1 MGPFC
6 PCRLTLGFRG
16 LALAAV
22 LSVSAF
28 AVSQSRLAEMPGAD
42 KAREIR
48 SELSRGLRI
57 ARLSVRWTE
66 EGHPAW
72 QKGSGWVA
80 LNPVTL
86 EERELSAAPSTERSV
101 RRPGRGR
108 QLAEVDAP
116 SGGMKA
122 VSKGGHVY
130 LVKDGREIQVSK
142 PEMGGPRIKHG
153 QGSWVYGEE
162 LGQSDAM
169 GFSADSK
176 WLWFYRFD
184 ETEVKDTHLAL
195 SQATPQTR
203 LEVEAYP
210 KPGQPNPVVDLYV
223 ADTSTGSLHKV
234 QVRPGDFD
242 EGIGHY
248 VYNIKWRPGSN
259 KLIFHRLDRRHKVRE
274 ICSWDPAAKTLKVL
288 DREENPTAWV
298 EDPTALTFMEDLAGA
313 RDSDLN
319 SALILSESS
328 GFTNLYRVN
337 LEQGGRT
344 ALTRGNVDLRSI
356 VRVDLGKREIDVMA
370 ISGSKGMRQLYRL
383 NLATGQFRSITDPTF
398 HHEVQIAPNGEFIV
412 DRASNAATPPSI
424 RLLNSKGEVLK
435 VLQESD
441 VSVLEAQKYP
451 RPEAFTFKSADGVTM
466 LNGMVH
472 MPPSSYLGPRPILVQ
487 VYGGPLGLSADS
499 WNEDFETPSNAADY
513 GFAVVKLEVRGGG
526 GRGRAFR
533 NALYQNMGRIEID
546 DLAAGVKSLAGR
558 SRLDLSRVGI
568 EGTSYGGY
576 ASLMAVLRHPDVFH
590 AAASQSCV
598 SDWRNYDT
606 IYTER
611 YMGVLPESKEAYDA
625 GSGVL
630 QADKLKGWLMLYYG
644 TADDNTHPSNTL
656 QVIRALQRANKSFEV
671 QVGVDIGHSGMNF
684 ARMMEFFIER
694 LVIGRER
701 A

>member
-1 MGPFC
+1 MGPFF
-6 PCRLTLGFRG
+6 PHRLSLGLKG
-16 LALAAV
+16 LALAA
-22 LSVSAF
+22 LF
-28 AVSQSRLAEMPGAD
+28 AVPAYGLSQSRLAEMPGAA
-42 KAREIR
+42 KAQQIR
-48 SELSRGLRI
+48 GELSEGLNI
-57 ARLSVRWTE
+57 ARLSVRWTP
-66 EGHPAW
+66 EGFPAW
-72 QKGSGWVA
+72 QDGSGWVA
-80 LNPVTL
+80 LNTKTL
-86 EERELSAAPSTERSV
+86 EETKLAAGPAVDRP
-101 RRPGRGR
+101 RRGPGRGR
-108 QLAEVDAP
+108 QAAEVDAP
-116 SGGMKA
+116 AAGTKA
-122 VSKGGHVY
+122 VSKGGHVF
-130 LVKDGREIQVSK
+130 LVKDGKETQISK
-142 PEMGGPRIKHG
+142 PEMGGARIKHG
-153 QGSWVYGEE
+153 QASWVYGEE
-162 LGQSDAM
+162 LGQSEAM
-169 GFSADSK
+169 GFSSDSK

-195 SQATPQTR
+195 GQATPQTR

-210 KPGQPNPVVDLYV
+210 KPGQPNPLVDLYV
-223 ADTSTGSLHKV
+223 SNTETGELHKV
-234 QVRPGDFD
+234 QVRPGDFND
-242 EGIGHY
+242 GVGHY
-248 VYNIKWRPGSN
+248 VYNIRWRPASN

-274 ICSWDPAAKTLKVL
+274 ICSWDPATKQLKVL
-288 DREENPTAWV
+288 DKEENPTAWV
-298 EDPTALTFMEDLAGA
+298 EDPTALTFLEGLAGA
-313 RDSDLN
+313 KESDLN

-344 ALTRGNVDLRSI
+344 PLTRVGFDLRSI
-356 VRVDLGKREIDVMA
+356 ARIDLEKREIDVMA
-370 ISGSKGMRQLYRL
+370 IPGSKGMRQLYRL
-383 NLATGQFRSITDPTF
+383 NLATGQFRSITDPAF
-398 HHEVQIAPNGEFIV
+398 HHEVQISPNGEFII
-412 DRASNAATPPSI
+412 DRASNAAAPPSV
-424 RLLNSKGEVLK
+424 RLLNSKGEVVK

-472 MPPSSYLGPRPILVQ
+472 MPPASYLGPRPILVQ

-533 NALYQNMGRIEID
+533 NALYQKMGQIEID

-576 ASLMAVLRHPDVFH
+576 ASLMAILRHPDVFH

-611 YMGVLPESKEAYDA
+611 YMGVLPESKEAYDE

-630 QADKLKGWLMLYYG
+630 QADKLKGWLMMYYG

-671 QVGVDIGHSGMNF
+671 QVGVDVGHSGMNF

-694 LVIGRER
+694 LVVGRE
-701 A
+701 